1 MTILVT
7 GGTGYIGSH
16 TAVELIER
24 GYEVIIADN
33 LSNSSESVLDRIEE
47 ITGVKPKFY
56 LVDLT
61 EREPTEKIF
70 EENKIDAVIHFA
82 GLKAV
87 GESWQKPALYYRN
100 NITSSVVLAEV
111 MAEHGCKKLIFSSSA
126 TVYGE
131 PKSVPI
137 SEDFPLSTTNPYG
150 TTKLMIEKIYTD
162 LATSDKEW
170 NITLLRYFNPI
181 GAHKSGLIGE
191 NPNGIPN
198 NLMPYIVKVAAGELY
213 QLSVF
218 GNDYP
223 TPDGTGVR
231 DYIHVTDLALGHV
244 ASIEKM
250 TDLVKNSIQVRKFI
264 SQAGEYQANINNKT
278 ILKKVGAVNIPYFLL
293 KEIKTYLDKNKI
305 RVSNEKILDAIF
317 NNEQFY
323 YLAQE
328 IENTG
333 YTKRLKKQNLQ
344 TNNKQ
349 SKETSTYEDGGLI
362 NE

>member
-56 LVDLT
+56 LIDLT

-250 TDLVKNSIQVRKFI
+250 TEPGVHIFNLGTGKGYSVLEIVNAFEKVNGVKVPYVITARRPGDI
-264 SQAGEYQANINNKT
+264 PMCYANPDKAKSELGWETKLGLEDMCRSAWGYAVNK
-278 ILKKVGAVNIPYFLL
+278 LKK
-293 KEIKTYLDKNKI
+293 
-305 RVSNEKILDAIF
+305 
-317 NNEQFY
+317 
-323 YLAQE
+323 
-328 IENTG
+328 
-333 YTKRLKKQNLQ
+333 
-344 TNNKQ
+344 
-349 SKETSTYEDGGLI
+349 
-362 NE
+362 

>member
-16 TAVELIER
+16 TTVELIQR

-33 LSNSSESVLDRIEE
+33 LSNSSIDVLDRIQD

-56 LVDLT
+56 KVDLT
-61 EREPTEKIF
+61 EKEPTEQIF
-70 EENKIDAVIHFA
+70 NENKIDAVIHFA

-87 GESWQKPALYYRN
+87 GESWAKPTLYYRN

-131 PKSVPI
+131 PETVPI

-231 DYIHVTDLALGHV
+231 DYIHVTDLSLGHV
-244 ASIEKM
+244 AAIENM
-250 TDLVKNSIQVRKFI
+250 TESGVHIFNLGTGKGYSVLEIVNAFEKVNGVKVPYVITERRAGDIPMCYANPKKAKEELKWETKFELEDMCR
-264 SQAGEYQANINNKT
+264 SAWGYAVNK
-278 ILKKVGAVNIPYFLL
+278 LKK
-293 KEIKTYLDKNKI
+293 
-305 RVSNEKILDAIF
+305 
-317 NNEQFY
+317 
-323 YLAQE
+323 
-328 IENTG
+328 
-333 YTKRLKKQNLQ
+333 
-344 TNNKQ
+344 
-349 SKETSTYEDGGLI
+349 
-362 NE
+362 